1 MSDAQISALG
11 ILSAIE
17 IYRQTELGTI
27 AQRLEQVPRWEQR
40 ETQDRT
46 RKIKVVT
53 DAVLLSPMHPRKDV
67 KCLADMSKNDH
78 HETSGAE

>member
-1 MSDAQISALG
+1 LRSKSRFSA

-53 DAVLLSPMHPRKDV
+53 DAVL
-67 KCLADMSKNDH
+67 
-78 HETSGAE
+78 